1 MNQQIKIILAD
12 MATGHW
18 KILADK
24 WQSQGLNGINGD
36 SPKLRK
42 SEDRIR
48 CTYLICANFLSK
60 GNLTKKV
67 AFPILSSMSFV
78 KRKNISIDFS

>member
-42 SEDRIR
+42 SEELGV
-48 CTYLICANFLSK
+48 LI
-60 GNLTKKV
+60 
-67 AFPILSSMSFV
+67 
-78 KRKNISIDFS
+78 

>member
-1 MNQQIKIILAD
+1 

-42 SEDRIR
+42 SEELG
-48 CTYLICANFLSK
+48 TYLICANFLSK

-67 AFPILSSMSFV
+67 AFAILSSMNFV
-78 KRKNISIDFS
+78 KRKNISINFF

>member
-1 MNQQIKIILAD
+1 MQIKLQKKINNFVNQQIKIILAD

-42 SEDRIR
+42 SEE
-48 CTYLICANFLSK
+48 L
-60 GNLTKKV
+60 GVLT
-67 AFPILSSMSFV
+67 
-78 KRKNISIDFS
+78 

>member
-1 MNQQIKIILAD
+1 MNQQLKIILAD

-42 SEDRIR
+42 R
-48 CTYLICANFLSK
+48 N
-60 GNLTKKV
+60 
-67 AFPILSSMSFV
+67 
-78 KRKNISIDFS
+78 

>member
-1 MNQQIKIILAD
+1 MANSKIAKKLFRESAILIAELLVN
-12 MATGHW
+12 MATGGHW

-42 SEDRIR
+42 R
-48 CTYLICANFLSK
+48 N
-60 GNLTKKV
+60 
-67 AFPILSSMSFV
+67 
-78 KRKNISIDFS
+78 

>member
-1 MNQQIKIILAD
+1 MWPLQGFDYLLLLIKTEYFLQIKLQKKINNFVNQQIKIILAD

-42 SEDRIR
+42 SEELGV
-48 CTYLICANFLSK
+48 LI
-60 GNLTKKV
+60 
-67 AFPILSSMSFV
+67 
-78 KRKNISIDFS
+78 

>member
-1 MNQQIKIILAD
+1 MQIKLQKNLINTFVNQQLKIILAD

-24 WQSQGLNGINGD
+24 WQSEGLNGINGD

-42 SEDRIR
+42 SEKLG
-48 CTYLICANFLSK
+48 TLVICANFL
-60 GNLTKKV
+60 
-67 AFPILSSMSFV
+67 
-78 KRKNISIDFS
+78 

>member
-1 MNQQIKIILAD
+1 MAKIAKKLFRESAILIAELLAN
-12 MATGHW
+12 MATGGHW

-42 SEDRIR
+42 R
-48 CTYLICANFLSK
+48 N
-60 GNLTKKV
+60 
-67 AFPILSSMSFV
+67 
-78 KRKNISIDFS
+78 